1 MQQPAQAP
9 PDTSLATLEG
19 TLERV
24 TFASEETGYTVARL
38 APSRGFS
45 GELLTVVGNLA
56 GANPG
61 ESLRL
66 QGRWKSHPQYGR
78 QFEIVSYTTVLP
90 ATIQGIRKYLG
101 SGLIKGI
108 GPVTAERIVAT
119 LGTDALRVIEEE
131 PQGLLAVPGLGKVR
145 QARIVAAWA
154 EQRAIKD
161 VIIFL
166 QEVGVSTSI
175 AVRIYKTY
183 KDDAIRVV
191 REEPYR
197 LAADVWGI
205 GFKTADTIA
214 AKLGMAHDDPARLRA
229 GLAYTLS
236 EATDD
241 GHCSLPEHELFA
253 QAATILG
260 VERAAL
266 VGPLAA
272 LLGEQGAIGEI
283 IEGATLVYLPPF
295 YHAEVA
301 LARRLGRLLAGPED
315 RMPAFAT
322 VDWERAFAWLASKG
336 VATLAPEQAAAVR
349 LALTERVAVLTGGP
363 GTGKSTTTRAIVA
376 LARAKGA
383 RVLLAAPTGRAARRL
398 SDLAALPAV
407 TLHRLLELRPGGQA
421 TYDAERPLQ
430 ADLIVVDEVSML
442 DLLLANAL
450 VRAVPPGAHLLL
462 VGDAD
467 QLPSVGAGEVLR
479 DLLESGAVP
488 SVRLTQVF
496 RQAKE
501 SGVVANAHRIN
512 RGRLP
517 ETRGLSDFFLFVEED
532 PERAADLVV
541 DLVARRLP
549 ARFGLDP
556 LRDVQVLPPMHRGA
570 VGVGALNERLQEA
583 LNPARPGVAERRY
596 GGKVFRAGDRVLQLK
611 NDHDKRV
618 YNGSAGQVIAIDQ
631 ERGVLRARMD
641 DEDVEYDFG
650 ELDELTHAYAMSVH
664 KAQGSEYPAVVVPLL
679 TTHFPMLQRNLLYT
693 AITRAKRLVVLVGTR
708 RALAIAVRT
717 TGAGKRH
724 TALAW
729 RLEKGMPHP
738 LAAPRLLYPE
748 AVPAAP
754 AIRAAEARVPYITR
768 KGEEG

>member
-1 MQQPAQAP
+1 MQQPSVSAVPSAIA
-9 PDTSLATLEG
+9 TATLEG

-24 TFASEETGYTVARL
+24 TYVSEESGYTVARL
-38 APSRGFS
+38 APARG
-45 GELLTVVGNLA
+45 GDLVTVVGNLA

-66 QGRWKSHPQYGR
+66 HGRWTTHAHYGR
-78 QFEIVSYTTVLP
+78 QFTIEHYSTVLP

-131 PQGLLAVPGLGKVR
+131 PERLLTVPGLGKVR
-145 QARIVAAWA
+145 QARIVSAWA
-154 EQRAIKD
+154 EQRAIKE
-161 VIIFL
+161 VMLFL

-175 AVRIYKTY
+175 AVRIYKQY
-183 KDDAIRVV
+183 RDEAIRVV

-205 GFKTADTIA
+205 GFKTADAIA
-214 AKLGMAHDDPARLRA
+214 AKLGMAHDAPARLRA

-241 GHCSLPEHELFA
+241 GHCSLPEAALRA

-260 VERAAL
+260 VDPPSLAQ
-266 VGPLAA
+266 PLAD
-272 LLGEQGAIGEI
+272 LQEEEGAIAEI
-283 IEGATLVYLPPF
+283 IEGVTQVYLPPF

-301 LARRLGRLLAGPED
+301 LARRLDRLLGARDD
-315 RMPAFAT
+315 RLRAFQA
-322 VDWERAFAWLASKG
+322 VDWTRAFAWLNGKG
-336 VATLAPEQAAAVR
+336 VAALAPEQAEAVR

-363 GTGKSTTTRAIVA
+363 GTGKSTTTRAIVL

-398 SDLAALPAV
+398 GDLAGLPAV

-421 TYDAERPLQ
+421 AYDQDRPLE

-467 QLPSVGAGEVLR
+467 QLPSVGPGEVLR

-488 SVRLTQVF
+488 RVQLTQVF
-496 RQAKE
+496 RQAAE
-501 SGVVANAHRIN
+501 SGVVTNAHRIN
-512 RGRLP
+512 RGEMP
-517 ETRGLSDFFLFVEED
+517 ITRGLPDFFLFVEED

-541 DLVARRLP
+541 DLVARRMP

-570 VGVGALNERLQEA
+570 VGVGTLNERLQEA
-583 LNPARPGVAERRY
+583 LNPARAGLAERRF
-596 GGKVFRAGDRVLQLK
+596 GSRVFRVGDRVLQLR
-611 NDHDKRV
+611 NDHEKKV
-618 YNGSAGQVIAIDQ
+618 YNGSAGQVTAIDL

-641 DEDVEYDFG
+641 EEDVEYDFG

-679 TTHFPMLQRNLLYT
+679 TTHFPMLQRNLFYT
-693 AITRAKRLVVLVGTR
+693 AVTRARRLVVLVGTR

-717 TGAGKRH
+717 AGTGKRH

-729 RLEKGMPHP
+729 RLARQHPATGAVISYPQREQP
-738 LAAPRLLYPE
+738 LAR
-748 AVPAAP
+748 V
-754 AIRAAEARVPYITR
+754 AEADAAYDDSAQ
-768 KGEEG
+768 